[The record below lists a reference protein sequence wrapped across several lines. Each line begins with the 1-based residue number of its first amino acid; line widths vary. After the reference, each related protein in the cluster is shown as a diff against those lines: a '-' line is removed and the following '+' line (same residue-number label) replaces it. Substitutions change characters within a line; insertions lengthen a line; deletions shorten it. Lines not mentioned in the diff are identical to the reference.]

1 MFLPEYKNEDSIKIF
16 LNIERKKLE
25 KENDNIIK
33 KEVNLKLD
41 IDKEIN
47 NESSGQAI
55 HNEKSNEHKEH
66 IIINS
71 PQRYES
77 INIKNGNLPHKS
89 ILKKSINKTH
99 RIPSPTN
106 HIKQF
111 NENDPEDINCFK
123 ELGKTP
129 DINANIKNIVEPYQ
143 KMIKELE
150 EIIRQKDSEIS
161 FLKDKIAI
169 LNSSKKK
176 RNPVPDLKINMNFD
190 NINPMMNSGNSANDI
205 NLVFIGENNEVTGIK
220 FDNRINNRINP
231 RPNIKK
237 TNIYN
242 SKGEICNFK
251 EEDYP
256 IFDPKYYEVTK
267 RNIRKDFSEA
277 VYENNKRVI
286 YTHKVYLTSDFNTK
300 KTDIIEIEKVKSDCI
315 IKDLKKNTISTV
327 DKYDNSFK
335 SYFDKYNSEFNIDN
349 NFLLMALPG
358 CDLFIKSEKYD
369 PIRIVTFALLYN
381 KLSKTVHYR
390 LTDATNV
397 IISLE
402 QDNVS
407 PKEVVKI
414 YNQYKSSFE
423 FDISPEP
430 FNYNEVPNILRIN
443 IGNNIV
449 VNNGR
454 RIQNN
459 GQRYNNYNNNN
470 SPRQS
475 YNNNSPRQSDSNNNN
490 NGNNSVRS
498 RRSSHSIRDANGMN
512 IGGVDRDG
520 GIRNSNG
527 IRIGNFDADGAIRD
541 ENGIR
546 VGEIDND
553 GNIRNSNGIRIGD
566 VDNNGD
572 VRDANGIRI
581 GEIDSEGNVRDANG
595 VRIGSAEG
603 MDKEQA
609 AYMFFF
615 K

>member
-1 MFLPEYKNEDSIKIF
+1 MGCCFSKNNAKTPVNNPPQNQYKPN
-16 LNIERKKLE
+16 N
-25 KENDNIIK
+25 
-33 KEVNLKLD
+33 
-41 IDKEIN
+41 IN
-47 NESSGQAI
+47 N
-55 HNEKSNEHKEH
+55 
-66 IIINS
+66 
-71 PQRYES
+71 
-77 INIKNGNLPHKS
+77 INIPKIQQTGNNT
-89 ILKKSINKTH
+89 NK
-99 RIPSPTN
+99 
-106 HIKQF
+106 Q
-111 NENDPEDINCFK
+111 
-123 ELGKTP
+123 
-129 DINANIKNIVEPYQ
+129 Y
-143 KMIKELE
+143 
-150 EIIRQKDSEIS
+150 
-161 FLKDKIAI
+161 
-169 LNSSKKK
+169 
-176 RNPVPDLKINMNFD
+176 
-190 NINPMMNSGNSANDI
+190 
-205 NLVFIGENNEVTGIK
+205 
-220 FDNRINNRINP
+220 DNRINNRINP

-300 KTDIIEIEKVKSDCI
+300 KTDIIEIEKVKSDCV

-397 IISLE
+397 IISVE

-423 FDISPEP
+423 FDNSPEP
-430 FNYNEVPNILRIN
+430 FNYNEVPNNLRIN
-443 IGNNIV
+443 IGTNIV

-454 RIQNN
+454 IIQNN

-475 YNNNSPRQSDSNNNN
+475 YNNN
-490 NGNNSVRS
+490 
-498 RRSSHSIRDANGMN
+498 
-512 IGGVDRDG
+512 
-520 GIRNSNG
+520 
-527 IRIGNFDADGAIRD
+527 
-541 ENGIR
+541 
-546 VGEIDND
+546 
-553 GNIRNSNGIRIGD
+553 
-566 VDNNGD
+566 
-572 VRDANGIRI
+572 
-581 GEIDSEGNVRDANG
+581 
-595 VRIGSAEG
+595 
-603 MDKEQA
+603 K
-609 AYMFFF
+609 
-615 K
+615 